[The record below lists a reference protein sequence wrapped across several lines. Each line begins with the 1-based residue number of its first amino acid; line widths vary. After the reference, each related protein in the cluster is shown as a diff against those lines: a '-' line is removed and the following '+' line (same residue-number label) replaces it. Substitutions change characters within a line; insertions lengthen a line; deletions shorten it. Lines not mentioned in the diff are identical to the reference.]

1 MGRAHEVRAKA
12 MAATAAKKSK
22 LYSIYAKEIYQAAK
36 GNPDPTSNDVLR
48 RVIEKAKKE
57 QVPADVINRNIEKVK
72 KGVSENYETV
82 EYEAFAQGGS
92 SLIIKCLTDNSN
104 RTISFVKTVFN
115 KCGAKM
121 ASQGSVSFMYE
132 HLGVIGIKD
141 HSEEEVMDALINA
154 DVDVNDI
161 ENENDMI
168 VVYTEVQDLNNAKKA
183 LETAFP
189 GITFELDEISYFS
202 KDSVTLSGEDK
213 EKFEFG
219 SYLHYLLEITD
230 FKKKD
235 LTLIDEKYQPYF
247 LKLFNLDLFNNLDNT
262 NIYKEYEFIYES
274 NNIKKHGIIDLMIE
288 HDNYIDIIDYKLK
301 NIEDNLYHEQ
311 LLGYKEYIKTKT
323 NKDINLYLYSI
334 IDGRYEKIE

>member
-57 QVPADVINRNIEKVK
+57 QVPADVINRNIDKVK
-72 KGVSENYETV
+72 KGVTENYETV

-121 ASQGSVSFMYE
+121 VNQGAVSFMYE

-202 KDSVTLSGEDK
+202 KDSVKLNDEDK
-213 EKFEFG
+213 EKFEK
-219 SYLHYLLEITD
+219 LLAM
-230 FKKKD
+230 
-235 LTLIDEKYQPYF
+235 LDE
-247 LKLFNLDLFNNLDNT
+247 LDDV
-262 NIYKEYEFIYES
+262 S
-274 NNIKKHGIIDLMIE
+274 NV
-288 HDNYIDIIDYKLK
+288 
-301 NIEDNLYHEQ
+301 YHNVE
-311 LLGYKEYIKTKT
+311 L
-323 NKDINLYLYSI
+323 
-334 IDGRYEKIE
+334 

>member
-57 QVPADVINRNIEKVK
+57 QVPADVINRNIDKVK
-72 KGVSENYETV
+72 KGVTENYETV

-141 HSEEEVMDALINA
+141 HTEEEVMDALINA

-168 VVYTEVQDLNNAKKA
+168 VVYTEVQDLNNEKKA

-213 EKFEFG
+213 EKFEK
-219 SYLHYLLEITD
+219 LLTMLD
-230 FKKKD
+230 D
-235 LTLIDEKYQPYF
+235 LD
-247 LKLFNLDLFNNLDNT
+247 DV
-262 NIYKEYEFIYES
+262 S
-274 NNIKKHGIIDLMIE
+274 NV
-288 HDNYIDIIDYKLK
+288 
-301 NIEDNLYHEQ
+301 YHNVE
-311 LLGYKEYIKTKT
+311 L
-323 NKDINLYLYSI
+323 
-334 IDGRYEKIE
+334 

>member
-213 EKFEFG
+213 EKFEK
-219 SYLHYLLEITD
+219 LLAMLD
-230 FKKKD
+230 D
-235 LTLIDEKYQPYF
+235 LD
-247 LKLFNLDLFNNLDNT
+247 DV
-262 NIYKEYEFIYES
+262 S
-274 NNIKKHGIIDLMIE
+274 NV
-288 HDNYIDIIDYKLK
+288 
-301 NIEDNLYHEQ
+301 YHNVE
-311 LLGYKEYIKTKT
+311 L
-323 NKDINLYLYSI
+323 
-334 IDGRYEKIE
+334 

>member
-57 QVPADVINRNIEKVK
+57 QVPADVINRNIDKVK

-168 VVYTEVQDLNNAKKA
+168 VIYTEVQDLNNAKKA

-213 EKFEFG
+213 EKFEK
-219 SYLHYLLEITD
+219 LLTMLD
-230 FKKKD
+230 D
-235 LTLIDEKYQPYF
+235 LD
-247 LKLFNLDLFNNLDNT
+247 DV
-262 NIYKEYEFIYES
+262 S
-274 NNIKKHGIIDLMIE
+274 NV
-288 HDNYIDIIDYKLK
+288 
-301 NIEDNLYHEQ
+301 YHNVE
-311 LLGYKEYIKTKT
+311 L
-323 NKDINLYLYSI
+323 
-334 IDGRYEKIE
+334 

>member
-57 QVPADVINRNIEKVK
+57 QVPADVINRNIDKVK

-189 GITFELDEISYFS
+189 GIIFELDEISYFS

-213 EKFEFG
+213 EKFEK
-219 SYLHYLLEITD
+219 LLTMLD
-230 FKKKD
+230 D
-235 LTLIDEKYQPYF
+235 LD
-247 LKLFNLDLFNNLDNT
+247 DV
-262 NIYKEYEFIYES
+262 S
-274 NNIKKHGIIDLMIE
+274 NV
-288 HDNYIDIIDYKLK
+288 
-301 NIEDNLYHEQ
+301 YHNVE
-311 LLGYKEYIKTKT
+311 L
-323 NKDINLYLYSI
+323 
-334 IDGRYEKIE
+334 